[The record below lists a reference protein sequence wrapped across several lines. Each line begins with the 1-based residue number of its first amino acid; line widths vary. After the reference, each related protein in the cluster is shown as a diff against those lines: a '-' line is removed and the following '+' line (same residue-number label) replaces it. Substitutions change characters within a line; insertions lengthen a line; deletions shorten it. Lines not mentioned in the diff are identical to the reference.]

1 MEPGPHVVAAPR
13 SRYQMNDTVTRQKP
27 QRKAISRLPT
37 APKHARCRWAVL
49 ATLKVTPPL
58 LGDAEVREKLTPLV
72 NAHPDVE
79 RARASLEAAQ
89 LRASGIDAQGRQRP
103 PPPWGQ
109 RDAQL
114 VVEHAT
120 RELLRVRGFVLHDLA
135 QDSVPDGVPDGTR
148 WPWRL
153 EGAPWVWRADL
164 LLALPD
170 WSHSAIHGALER
182 LEAEGMLE
190 GSNAVRAKK
199 AAAVRMTARGLKLDE
214 LVATLK
220 GRPDMLDG
228 PVGDALNDDAE
239 GGAL

>member
-1 MEPGPHVVAAPR
+1 
-13 SRYQMNDTVTRQKP
+13 MNDTSSSKKP
-27 QRKAISRLPT
+27 QRKAIPRLPA

-49 ATLKVTPPL
+49 AALKVTPPL

-72 NAHPDVE
+72 NARLDVE
-79 RARASLEAAQ
+79 RARATLEAAQ
-89 LRASGIDAQGRQRP
+89 MRASGFDAQGRRRP
-103 PPPWGQ
+103 PPPWGV
-109 RDAQL
+109 RDVQL
-114 VVEHAT
+114 AVEQAT
-120 RELLRVRGFVLHDLA
+120 RELQRIRGFAMHDQA
-135 QDSVPDGVPDGTR
+135 QDGVPDGVPEGTR
-148 WPWRL
+148 WPWRQG
-153 EGAPWVWRADL
+153 GAPWVWRADL

-199 AAAVRMTARGLKLDE
+199 AAAVRMTARGLKLEE

-220 GRPDMLDG
+220 AHPDVLDG

>member
-1 MEPGPHVVAAPR
+1 MGFDCNPLPTSSLRLAHKH
-13 SRYQMNDTVTRQKP
+13 MNNTDRNAKP
-27 QRKAISRLPT
+27 QRKAVPRFPA

-49 ATLKVTPPL
+49 AGLKVTPPL
-58 LGDAEVREKLTPLV
+58 LDDETVLATLEPRVDAGGLV
-72 NAHPDVE
+72 IQAKT
-79 RARASLEAAQ
+79 RLEAMRREAAKEATPPPWRLRTHGLAIEEAEQQ
-89 LRASGIDAQGRQRP
+89 LRAARATVRVWLAD
-103 PPPWGQ
+103 
-109 RDAQL
+109 
-114 VVEHAT
+114 EH
-120 RELLRVRGFVLHDLA
+120 
-135 QDSVPDGVPDGTR
+135 VPDGVPEGTR
-148 WPWRL
+148 WPWRQG
-153 EGAPWVWRADL
+153 GAPWVWRADL

-199 AAAVRMTARGLKLDE
+199 AAAVRMTARGLKLEE

-220 GRPDMLDG
+220 AHPDVLDG